1 MAARNAREQE
11 DFGPEPRSIDL
22 REYWL
27 LIRRRWLSV
36 LVLMIA
42 GALLG
47 LGYAYSTGVSYS
59 ATSQVLV
66 SPVTQGPLNQTAQVN
81 DLVNMSTEQAVAQS
95 AAVVNR
101 AAAILGVPRSTLQ
114 AAAAKRLTVDVP
126 TTSDV
131 LQITWEADSPH
142 AAQSGANAFAKAYL
156 GYRSSYLSSFVNQL
170 NTTLN
175 DQVVSLKGKIKSTE
189 AQLGTASAAS
199 QRGLNANLDLLN
211 SQLSTA
217 SDQLY
222 SLPTYNTSGG
232 TEIPSALPLS
242 PSGIGRPV
250 IVAIGLILGL
260 LLGVFLAWVRDAFD
274 DRLRDPA
281 QLERRLGVPTLAV
294 LPPDGRPE
302 RDGGQSRQA
311 PEISTVAH
319 PDGRAAEAVRA
330 LRATLVAMAARR
342 NVRTVLVVGAD
353 ASVSSSRMAAEL
365 GAALAESG
373 RHVLLMAADM
383 RGSTLAQI
391 FDIPSGS
398 GLGDLLIAGGDPET
412 LTRQPK
418 QAAGVALPSAIVKRL
433 SVLPSGSH
441 AAAAIS
447 VLDSGSMVKLLQGRR
462 DAYEFVLL
470 DSPPATVVSD
480 IITLAT
486 HVDGVIVIAREAS
499 TSGRAVVELRR
510 RLDQVGAELIGGVLI
525 AQGRSGRHRSAGSQG
540 AAAPDPRIGRPQ
552 PADRLP
558 QGSDRLPQPVVRAV
572 PDGPEPPPPARGSTA
587 RRPV

>member
-114 AAAAKRLTVDVP
+114 AAAAKRLTVAVP

-189 AQLGTASAAS
+189 AQLGTASAARPS
-199 QRGLNANLDLLN
+199 GWATVEISGAWRDWPPSRSGLP
-211 SQLSTA
+211 SGGSTA
-217 SDQLY
+217 SVGTP
-222 SLPTYNTSGG
+222 SLRSSCAGSRSRSSKASRTQARNTPSSRPRMRPIAMITGRPIPEGESG
-232 TEIPSALPLS
+232 SAL
-242 PSGIGRPV
+242 G
-250 IVAIGLILGL
+250 
-260 LLGVFLAWVRDAFD
+260 
-274 DRLRDPA
+274 
-281 QLERRLGVPTLAV
+281 
-294 LPPDGRPE
+294 
-302 RDGGQSRQA
+302 
-311 PEISTVAH
+311 
-319 PDGRAAEAVRA
+319 
-330 LRATLVAMAARR
+330 
-342 NVRTVLVVGAD
+342 
-353 ASVSSSRMAAEL
+353 
-365 GAALAESG
+365 
-373 RHVLLMAADM
+373 
-383 RGSTLAQI
+383 
-391 FDIPSGS
+391 
-398 GLGDLLIAGGDPET
+398 
-412 LTRQPK
+412 
-418 QAAGVALPSAIVKRL
+418 
-433 SVLPSGSH
+433 
-441 AAAAIS
+441 IS
-447 VLDSGSMVKLLQGRR
+447 VPPL
-462 DAYEFVLL
+462 VL
-470 DSPPATVVSD
+470 
-480 IITLAT
+480 
-486 HVDGVIVIAREAS
+486 
-499 TSGRAVVELRR
+499 
-510 RLDQVGAELIGGVLI
+510 
-525 AQGRSGRHRSAGSQG
+525 
-540 AAAPDPRIGRPQ
+540 
-552 PADRLP
+552 
-558 QGSDRLPQPVVRAV
+558 
-572 PDGPEPPPPARGSTA
+572 
-587 RRPV
+587 